1 MAQEKNQGDNKNP
14 VCFFDISIGGKA
26 AGRIEM
32 LLRADVVPKTVENFK
47 GLCTG
52 KHPLYPG
59 YCYKGTYFH
68 RIIKDYMCQS
78 GRLYEETVDQQS
90 GTTILQR
97 RPFKLWE

>member
-1 MAQEKNQGDNKNP
+1 MAQEKNQSDNKNP

-68 RIIKDYMCQS
+68 RYWMSDISILKYICYYDYI
-78 GRLYEETVDQQS
+78 Y
-90 GTTILQR
+90 LQ
-97 RPFKLWE
+97 